1 MVTYLLFLYTMKG
14 AASLYHT
21 LTTDL
26 RQTFET
32 HPAFTGRKP
41 RYKLAVL
48 LLLGAALGIISYSSA
63 FLFS

>member
-1 MVTYLLFLYTMKG
+1 MKG